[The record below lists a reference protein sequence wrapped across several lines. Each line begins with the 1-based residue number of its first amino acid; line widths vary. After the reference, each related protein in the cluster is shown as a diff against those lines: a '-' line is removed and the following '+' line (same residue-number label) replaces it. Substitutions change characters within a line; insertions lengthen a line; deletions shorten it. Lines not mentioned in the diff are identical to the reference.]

1 MADIF
6 ISYSRRDS
14 EQAVALAERLRAS
27 GANVWMD
34 TAALTAAETWSAEIV
49 NAIEKCTHFFLL
61 LSGDSV
67 ASSNVTKEV
76 SLASEAKKTIIPIEI
91 HPCELNAAMKYALAG
106 LQKVSLSDE
115 VALVRAFE
123 KLGIGSVD
131 GSSAS
136 LNLPEAQGSGQDA
149 RAAIRIA
156 VLPFEDQSPAHDNE
170 WFSDG
175 LTDEL
180 ISTLGKL
187 DQLFVIDSKSSG
199 MYKGVKLQA
208 KEIARQLGVR
218 YIVYGAVRKAG
229 EKIRIHATL
238 IDTSSGVT
246 LWDEKFNGTME
257 DIFEIQEK
265 TAIDI
270 THGLKL
276 KLTKEEVA
284 EIEQKGTDNPE
295 AYELYLRAIS
305 ITGLAQEDLQK
316 AIDLNMQA
324 IALDPH
330 FVEAYAGLAVAY
342 ANYYRNHGRKPETL
356 QLQREAA
363 ETAQAM
369 GPENIKTYNAL
380 ANLYSN
386 LGDHQKAIDTAKKMV
401 TAAPHRSRPYSV
413 VGFMYMASG
422 NFLEGAHWY
431 EQAVRLEPSSLLDH
445 NNVTVCYYFLGDTIS
460 VKKCVVRAQ
469 PYYEQYLAL
478 QPDDQSTR
486 INYMIALEII
496 GQHDQSIREAER
508 LLVLPEPYGYTFYQV
523 ASIYSR
529 QGDIERAA
537 TYLRMAAE
545 RGIMNFIE
553 LRTDKE
559 FFGPLHALPDFEALV
574 TELELLVAKANG

>member
-1 MADIF
+1 MADLF
-6 ISYSRRDS
+6 LSYSRRDS
-14 EQAVALAERLRAS
+14 EHALALAERLRTAGAS
-27 GANVWMD
+27 VWMD

-49 NAIEKCTHFFLL
+49 IAIEQCSHFILL
-61 LSGDSV
+61 LSDDSV
-67 ASSNVTKEV
+67 ASTNVTKEV
-76 SLASEAKKTIIPIEI
+76 SLASEAGKTIIPIEI

-106 LQKVSLSDE
+106 LQRVSLSDSI
-115 VALVRAFE
+115 ALERALE
-123 KLGIGSVD
+123 KLGISGTDFPSVR
-131 GSSAS
+131 A
-136 LNLPEAQGSGQDA
+136 LPERIDTHSPTT
-149 RAAIRIA
+149 RIA
-156 VLPFEDQSPAHDNE
+156 VLPFEDHSPAHDNE

-187 DQLFVIDSKSSG
+187 DQLFVVDSKSSG

-218 YIVYGAVRKAG
+218 YIVHGAVRKAG
-229 EKIRIHATL
+229 EKIRIHAAL

-270 THGLKL
+270 TQGLKL

-295 AYELYLRAIS
+295 AYELYLRALS
-305 ITGLAQEDLQK
+305 ITGLALEDLQK
-316 AIDLNMQA
+316 SIDLNTQA

-330 FVEAYAGLAVAY
+330 FVEAYAGLAVTY

-356 QLQREAA
+356 KLQREAA

-369 GPENIKTYNAL
+369 APENIKTYNAL

-401 TAAPHRSRPYSV
+401 TAAPQRSRPYSV

-422 NFLEGAHWY
+422 NFLEGAQWY

-445 NNVTVCYYFLGDTIS
+445 NNVTVCYYFVGDTIS
-460 VKKCVVRAQ
+460 VKRCVVRAQ

-478 QPDDQSTR
+478 HPDDQSIR

-496 GQHDQSIREAER
+496 GQQEQSIREAER
-508 LLVLPEPYGYTFYQV
+508 LLALPAPYGYTFYQV
-523 ASIYSR
+523 ASIFSR
-529 QGDIERAA
+529 QGNTERA
-537 TYLRMAAE
+537 TIYLRLAAE
-545 RGIMNFIE
+545 RGVLNFTE

-559 FFGPLHALPDFEALV
+559 FFGTLHALPDFEALV
-574 TELELLVAKANG
+574 TELELLVAKAHG